1 MKTYHYPESRD
12 QLALILQQPELQGQ
26 RILHIDYQDRFDD
39 FGNFLGEQINIT
51 ATPDVHGVQVI
62 EPSQEERLE
71 AAELMIDLLLDTQQE
86 SA

>member
-12 QLALILQQPELQGQ
+12 QLALILQRPELQGQ
-26 RILHIDYQDRFDD
+26 RILHIEFQDRFDD

-51 ATPDVHGVQVI
+51 ATPDVNDVQVI

-71 AAELMIDLLLDTQQE
+71 AAELFLGLLLDQEVTQ
-86 SA
+86 